1 MTITNYDPKKVT
13 VNVGGRIITGFAESS
28 VVTVSAN
35 EDRVTPIVGAQGD
48 VVYSENANE
57 SGSVVMTLQTT
68 SASLPY
74 LKGLAIGRQETDVLI
89 SDANRDTAETVSG
102 SRCRVT
108 KIPDGKKEKPAG
120 SVDITIFI
128 PRLEYRQG

>member
-13 VNVGGRIITGFAESS
+13 VNVGGRIITGFADSS
-28 VVTVSAN
+28 VVSISSS
-35 EDRVTPIVGAQGD
+35 EDRVTPSVGAQVD

-57 SGSVVMTLQTT
+57 SGNIVMSLQIT

-74 LKGLAIGRQETDVLI
+74 LKKLAIDRQETDILI
-89 SDANRDTAETVSG
+89 SDANKDTAETVSG

-108 KIPDGKKEKPAG
+108 KIPDGKKEKAAG
-120 SVDITIFI
+120 SVDVTIFV
-128 PRLEYRQG
+128 PRLEYR

>member
-28 VVTVSAN
+28 VVTVNSN
-35 EDRVTPIVGAQGD
+35 EDRVTPAVGAQGD

-57 SGSVVMTLQTT
+57 SGSMVMSLQTT
-68 SASLPY
+68 SASIPY
-74 LKGLAIGRQETDVLI
+74 LKRLAIDRKETDILI
-89 SDANRDTAETVSG
+89 TDANKDTAETISG

-108 KIPDGKKEKPAG
+108 KIPDGKK
-120 SVDITIFI
+120 
-128 PRLEYRQG
+128 

>member
-13 VNVGGRIITGFAESS
+13 VNVGGRIITGFADSS
-28 VVTVSAN
+28 VVSISSS
-35 EDRVTPIVGAQGD
+35 EDRVTPSVGAQGD

-57 SGSVVMTLQTT
+57 SGNIVMSLQIT

-74 LKGLAIGRQETDVLI
+74 LKKLAIDRQETDILI
-89 SDANRDTAETVSG
+89 SDANKDTAETVSG

-108 KIPDGKKEKPAG
+108 KIPDGKKEKAAG
-120 SVDITIFI
+120 SVDVTIFV
-128 PRLEYRQG
+128 PRLEYR

>member
-28 VVTVSAN
+28 VVTVNSN
-35 EDRVTPIVGAQGD
+35 EDRVTPTVGAQGD

-57 SGSVVMTLQTT
+57 SGSMVMSLQTT
-68 SASLPY
+68 SASIPY
-74 LKGLAIGRQETDVLI
+74 LKRLAIDRKETDILI
-89 SDANRDTAETVSG
+89 TDANKDTAETISG

-108 KIPDGKKEKPAG
+108 KIPDGKKEKAAG
-120 SVDITIFI
+120 TVDVTIFI
-128 PRLEYRQG
+128 PKVEHR

>member
-28 VVTVSAN
+28 VVSVSTS
-35 EDRVTPIVGAQGD
+35 EDRVTPAVGAQGD

-57 SGSVVMTLQTT
+57 SGNVVMSLQTT
-68 SASLPY
+68 SAALPY
-74 LKGLAIGRQETDVLI
+74 LKRLAINREETDILI
-89 SDANRDTAETVSG
+89 SDANTDTAETISG

-108 KIPDGKKEKPAG
+108 KIPDGKKEKAAG
-120 SVDITIFI
+120 SVDVTIFV
-128 PRLEYRQG
+128 PKLEYR

>member
-13 VNVGGRIITGFAESS
+13 VNVGGRIITGFADSS
-28 VVTVSAN
+28 VVTVNTS
-35 EDRVTPIVGAQGD
+35 EDRVTTAVGAQGD

-57 SGSVVMTLQTT
+57 SGSVVMSLQTT

-74 LKGLAIGRQETDVLI
+74 LKRLAVNREETDVLI
-89 SDANRDTAETVSG
+89 SDANTDTAETISG

-108 KIPDGKKEKPAG
+108 KIPDRKKEKAAG
-120 SVDITIFI
+120 TVDVTIFV
-128 PRLEYRQG
+128 PKLEYR

>member
-13 VNVGGRIITGFAESS
+13 VNVGGRIITGFADSS
-28 VVTVSAN
+28 VVSISSS
-35 EDRVTPIVGAQGD
+35 EDRVKPSVGAQGD

-57 SGSVVMTLQTT
+57 SGNIVMSLQIT

-74 LKGLAIGRQETDVLI
+74 LKKLAIDRQETDILI
-89 SDANRDTAETVSG
+89 SDANKDTAETVSG

-108 KIPDGKKEKPAG
+108 KIPDGKKEKAAG
-120 SVDITIFI
+120 SVDVTIFV
-128 PRLEYRQG
+128 PRLEYR

>member
-13 VNVGGRIITGFAESS
+13 VNVGGRIITGFADSS
-28 VVTVSAN
+28 VVSISSS
-35 EDRVTPIVGAQGD
+35 EDRVTPSVGAQGD

-57 SGSVVMTLQTT
+57 SGNIVMSLQIT

-74 LKGLAIGRQETDVLI
+74 LKKLAIDRQETDILI
-89 SDANRDTAETVSG
+89 SDANKDTAETVSG

-108 KIPDGKKEKPAG
+108 KIPDGKTEKAAG
-120 SVDITIFI
+120 SVDVTIFV
-128 PRLEYRQG
+128 PRLEYR

>member
-13 VNVGGRIITGFAESS
+13 VNVGGRIITGFADSS
-28 VVTVSAN
+28 VVSISSS
-35 EDRVTPIVGAQGD
+35 EDRVTPSVGAQGD

-57 SGSVVMTLQTT
+57 SGNIVMSLQIT

-74 LKGLAIGRQETDVLI
+74 LKKLAIDRQETDILI
-89 SDANRDTAETVSG
+89 SDANKDTAETVSG

-108 KIPDGKKEKPAG
+108 KIPDGKKEKAAG
-120 SVDITIFI
+120 SVDVTIFV
-128 PRLEYRQG
+128 PDRKSVV

>member
-13 VNVGGRIITGFAESS
+13 VNVGGRIITGFADSS
-28 VVTVSAN
+28 VVTVNAS
-35 EDRVTPIVGAQGD
+35 EDRVTTAVGAQGD

-57 SGSVVMTLQTT
+57 SGSVVMSLQTT

-74 LKGLAIGRQETDVLI
+74 LKRLAVNREETDVLI
-89 SDANRDTAETVSG
+89 SDANTDTAETISG

-108 KIPDGKKEKPAG
+108 KIPDRKKEKAAG
-120 SVDITIFI
+120 TVDVTIFV
-128 PRLEYRQG
+128 PKLEYR

>member
-28 VVTVSAN
+28 VVTVNSN
-35 EDRVTPIVGAQGD
+35 EDRVTPAVGAQGD

-57 SGSVVMTLQTT
+57 SGSMVMSLQTT
-68 SASLPY
+68 SASIPY
-74 LKGLAIGRQETDVLI
+74 LKRLAIDRKETDILI
-89 SDANRDTAETVSG
+89 TDANKDTAETISG

-108 KIPDGKKEKPAG
+108 KIPDGKKEKAAG
-120 SVDITIFI
+120 TVDVTIFI
-128 PRLEYRQG
+128 PKVEHR

>member
-1 MTITNYDPKKVT
+1 MTVTNYDPKKVT
-13 VNVGGRIITGFAESS
+13 MNVGGRIITGFADSS
-28 VVTVSAN
+28 VISISSS
-35 EDRVTPIVGAQGD
+35 EDRVTPSVGAQGD

-57 SGSVVMTLQTT
+57 SGNIVISLQTT

-74 LKGLAIGRQETDVLI
+74 LKRLAIDRQETDILV

-108 KIPDGKKEKPAG
+108 KIPDGKKEKAAG
-120 SVDITIFI
+120 SVDVTIFV
-128 PRLEYRQG
+128 PRLEYR